1 MKFKRLLALCLTTA
15 MVFSTVPMT
24 AKAAATPSGLV
35 QSTNQE
41 EIDDQDERIK
51 YSGQWVTWLQDGE
64 TYMGTQKYTTQK
76 GSTATLEFEG
86 VGVQVTGV
94 RSKEASYMNVYID
107 GELYQKNINTYIE
120 GYSVRE
126 HEPIFGIDNLA
137 YGKHT
142 IKVEFSS
149 TPDVYK
155 TGTKLML
162 DSFIVL
168 QDSGHFVDNVVIST
182 GDEENYLDYVTG
194 SKKLSTNI
202 NTTGDEGN
210 VLWSVY
216 PADKAEVTA
225 EGELI
230 PKTTS
235 GDIKVKAQAQDGSM
249 REATI
254 DMKIGT
260 KNEGDLISLTDVYN
274 AHSNLIQ
281 KEYTKASWEPF
292 AKALDG
298 AGVILATPDATNK
311 DVLKSIEAMYN
322 GIYGL
327 VIRTT
332 KIVCIGDSITYGS
345 QALPVEVYSYPAQLQ
360 AKLGQ
365 YYVVENYGVRSTTL
379 SKESD
384 QAYVNT
390 EAFKMSLKSNPDIV
404 IIMLGTNDSKN
415 RYWKDEQNYTQAMN
429 DLIRT
434 YKNLDSAPKVMIATS
449 PAVDETLDNSA
460 TADAVSNRIQN
471 SRICNVIAPLQREVA
486 GENDCYLID
495 VNKASVEADDWRWD
509 FLTSDR
515 IHPNNDGYTFIMNVM
530 YNGLYNSYANFSSLD
545 STITKAEEAV
555 AADKKYT
562 AKSRE
567 ALQVIID
574 NAKAERNKSI
584 REGYI
589 QVEVDAITSKV
600 TAGIKA
606 LVPYSVKVQTTTNK
620 LKVGGKLQFKAIT
633 TGLTGKVTWSLS
645 NDRVGVISKTTG
657 TFVAKA
663 KGGVV
668 VTATCGNYTSKVKFY
683 VVD

>member
-1 MKFKRLLALCLTTA
+1 MRFKRLLALCLTTIVA
-15 MVFSTVPMT
+15 LSTVPVLT
-24 AKAAATPSGLV
+24 RVVEAKSGVV

-64 TYMGTQKYTTQK
+64 TYMGTQKYSTQK

-94 RSKEASYMNVYID
+94 RSKEGTYMNVYID
-107 GELYQKNINTYIE
+107 GKLYQKNINTYIE
-120 GYSVRE
+120 GYSMRE
-126 HEPIFGIDNLA
+126 HEPIFGIDSLP

-142 IKVEFSS
+142 IKVELSAN
-149 TPDVYK
+149 PDVYK

-162 DSFIVL
+162 DSFIIL
-168 QDSGHFVDNVVIST
+168 QEGGHFVDDITIST
-182 GDEENYLDYVTG
+182 DDGEAFLDYVKG
-194 SKKLSTNI
+194 SKTLTTNI
-202 NTTGDEGN
+202 KTTGDEGN

-225 EGELI
+225 EGELV
-230 PKTTS
+230 PKTIS
-235 GDIKVKAQAQDGSM
+235 GDITVKAQAQDGSL
-249 REATI
+249 RETSI
-254 DMKIGT
+254 NMTIGT
-260 KNEGDLISLTDVYN
+260 KNEGDLITLTDVYN
-274 AHSNLIQ
+274 NHSNLIE
-281 KEYTKASWEPF
+281 KEYTKASWATF

-298 AGVILATPDATNK
+298 AKNILESKEATNAE
-311 DVLKSIEAMYN
+311 VLSSIEAMYK

-332 KIVCIGDSITYGS
+332 KIICIGDSITYGS

-365 YYVVENYGVRSTTL
+365 YYTVENYGVRSTTL
-379 SKESD
+379 SKDSD
-384 QAYVNT
+384 QAYVDT

-415 RYWKDEQNYTQAMN
+415 RYWKDADNYTQCMN
-429 DLIRT
+429 DLINT
-434 YKNLDSAPKVMIATS
+434 YKKLDSTPKVIIATS

-486 GENDCYLID
+486 EENDCYLID

-509 FLTSDR
+509 FLTADR
-515 IHPNNDGYTFIMNVM
+515 IHPNNDGYTFIMNIM
-530 YNGLYNSYANFSSLD
+530 YNGLFSSYANFTSLD
-545 STITKAEEAV
+545 SYIVKAQEYVE
-555 AADKKYT
+555 DKNYT
-562 AKSRE
+562 PKSRE

-584 REGYI
+584 RENYI
-589 QVEVDAITSKV
+589 QVEVDEIANKV
-600 TAGIKA
+600 KAGINA
-606 LVPYSVKVQTTTNK
+606 LVPYSVKIQTTTNK
-620 LKVGGKLQFKAIT
+620 LKVGGKIQFKAIT
-633 TGLTGKVTWSLS
+633 TGLTDKVTWTLS
-645 NDRVGVISKTTG
+645 NDRVGVINKTTG
-657 TFVAKA
+657 TFIAKA

-668 VTATCGNYTSKVKFY
+668 VTATCGDYTSKIKFY
-683 VVD
+683 VVDK